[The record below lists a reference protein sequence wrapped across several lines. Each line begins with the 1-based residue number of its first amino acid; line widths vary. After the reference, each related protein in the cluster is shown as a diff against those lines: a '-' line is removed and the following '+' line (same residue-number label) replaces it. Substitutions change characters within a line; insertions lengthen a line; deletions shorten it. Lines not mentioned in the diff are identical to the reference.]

1 MNKPNFDSDRNL
13 VAFLKQ
19 NQPIP
24 PAPDPNLQASIMAQ
38 VSTTKI
44 SSPFNFKKLG
54 LISAA
59 IVTTLSLVIMSQP
72 RQMQTAFNEAEVNKI
87 DNSLINNWH
96 LADEEFTTG
105 YSLINT
111 SSNQ

>member
-1 MNKPNFDSDRNL
+1 MNKPNFDDDRNL

-24 PAPDPNLQASIMAQ
+24 PDPAPNLQASIMAQ

-44 SSPFNFKKLG
+44 SSPLNFKKIG

-59 IVTTLSLVIMSQP
+59 IVTTISLVIISQP
-72 RQMQTAFNEAEVNKI
+72 RQMQTAINESEVNKI
-87 DNSLINNWH
+87 DNSLLSNWQ
-96 LADEEFTTG
+96 LAEEEFTTG
-105 YSLINT
+105 YSLIST